1 MTNLP
6 RFFRS
11 ILPTFGGTAAAVFA
25 AFVLLAVPVAGNAQ
39 ETTTSIRGTLSDSAG
54 APVSGAN
61 VVVRDARTGRTR
73 TTTSSG
79 SGRFQLSGLSV
90 GGPYT
95 VQISADNFASQSV
108 TDVYLSLGETYSFDL
123 ALSPSQI
130 EEIIV
135 TAAAIDTAAT
145 ALGPS
150 SSFSLEELQTAP
162 SIGRDI
168 KEVIR
173 FDPRVY
179 IDRGFR
185 DGLQCGGANP
195 RYNSF
200 TVDGTRMNDNF
211 GLNDSGWPTERMPFP
226 YDAIQQVAVELAPF
240 DVQYGGFTAC
250 NINAVTKSGGN
261 EFHGSAFYDYTDD
274 SLRGDKLEGDTIETQ
289 PFEEKRYGFNVSGP
303 ILKDRLFFAVAYE
316 KLEGANL
323 FQTGPEGSG
332 AGDPVAGVNVA
343 QINEIRDISSQIY
356 GYDPGGFQTSHP
368 NEDEKILV
376 KLDWEISDKHRA
388 ALTYDWNDGFNISR
402 SDQSS
407 TRLEFDRHRYE
418 RGAELTVY
426 TGQLFSDW
434 NDRFSTELRV
444 SSGDLDNRQISLGG
458 LEFGE
463 VQIRTTN
470 PDNGSRATVYL
481 GADDSRQ
488 SNKLTYEVLNLKLA
502 GSYAVGDH
510 VISGGIER
518 DEFDVFNLF
527 IQETEGEI
535 LFDSIDDFRNG
546 VPNQFIYENAAPSNI
561 PADGAAEFGYQI
573 NTAYVQDEFTVMDGA
588 LDLVVGLRYDWYTS
602 DDLPKNNPNFV
613 GRYGYSNSQNFDGES
628 LLQPRFGFTWDARDD
643 LSIHGGVGLYSGG
656 NPNVW
661 LGNNYQNNGIT
672 LVDVRKFNWD
682 IAGDTLFNVE
692 TCANADCSQ
701 TVTDG
706 SQAWRGI
713 PLELFNAVG
722 DPANTPDSGVNS
734 LDPNFKIPA
743 QWKLALGAKWN
754 FDAGF
759 MGTDYV
765 LQADYLYTKYKQVAF
780 VRDIAQAQIGSTP
793 DGRPVYRNVDYL
805 DPACSDPAT
814 VTTCDARS
822 FFGTQQDLQ
831 LTNGTGDLGGSRVFS
846 VALSKYYDWG
856 LDWHVAY
863 AHTESRDVSPMTSST
878 AGSNYGNIAVSD
890 PNNPTAATSNYEIP
904 ERFTFRI
911 GYRKAFFGDNE
922 TRINIYGSRN
932 KGRPYSYTFDG
943 RVFGD
948 RSFDRQLIYVPTG
961 PNDPNV
967 TFGPDFD
974 QTAFF
979 NFLDESGLAAYGG
992 GIAPRNELYSSWWTR
1007 VDLRVE
1013 QELPGFAA
1021 DHNFAAFFVIANIGN
1036 MLNDDWGAFYEQAF
1050 PRTVNI
1056 IGASLDANNN
1066 YVYEDFFT
1074 PPGQSRNATA
1084 SLWELRFGV
1093 KYSF

>member
-1 MTNLP
+1 MTIKY

-11 ILPTFGGTAAAVFA
+11 TLAMCKQLSVAALA
-25 AFVLLAVPVAGNAQ
+25 AIVLIAAPVAGNAQ
-39 ETTTSIRGTLSDSAG
+39 ETTSSIRGTLTDAAG
-54 APVSGAN
+54 SPVEGAE
-61 VVVRDARTGRTR
+61 VVVRDTRTGRTR
-73 TTTSSG
+73 ATTSSS

-95 VQISADNFASQSV
+95 VSISADDFAGQSV
-108 TDVYLSLGETYSFDL
+108 TDVFLSLGETYSFDL
-123 ALSPSQI
+123 ALSPAQI
-130 EEIIV
+130 EEIVV
-135 TAAAIDTAAT
+135 TASAISTAAT

-150 SSFSLEELQTAP
+150 SSFTIEDLETAP
-162 SIGRDI
+162 AIGRDI

-179 IDRGFR
+179 VDVNFR

-226 YDAIQQVAVELAPF
+226 YDAIQQVSVELAPF

-250 NINAVTKSGGN
+250 NVNAVTKSGSN

-274 SLRGDKLEGDTIETQ
+274 SLRGDKVQGDTIEQ
-289 PFEEKRYGFNVSGP
+289 RPFEEKRYGFIFSGP

-323 FQTGPEGSG
+323 FQAGPEGSG
-332 AGDPVAGVNVA
+332 AGDPVPGVSIA
-343 QINEIRDISSQIY
+343 QINEIRDISSQLY

-376 KLDWEISDKHRA
+376 KLDWEINDQHRA

-402 SDQSS
+402 SDDGS
-407 TRLEFDRHRYE
+407 TRLEFDKHRYE
-418 RGAELTVY
+418 RGAELKVLTA
-426 TGQLFSDW
+426 QLFSDW

-481 GADDSRQ
+481 GSDDSRQ
-488 SNKLTYEVLNLKLA
+488 SNKLNYEVLNLKLA
-502 GSYAVGDH
+502 GSYAIGDH
-510 VISGGIER
+510 VVSAGIER

-535 LFDSIDDFRNG
+535 VFNSIDDFRNG
-546 VPNQFIYENAAPSNI
+546 VPSLFIYENAAPSNI
-561 PADGAAEFGYQI
+561 PADGAAEFGYEI
-573 NTAYVQDEFTVMDGA
+573 NTFYVQDEFSVMDGA
-588 LDLVVGLRYDWYTS
+588 IDLVVGLRYDWYTS

-628 LLQPRFGFTWDARDD
+628 LLQPRFGFSWDAREN
-643 LSIHGGVGLYSGG
+643 LSIHGGIGLYSGG

-672 LVDVRKFNWD
+672 LVEATKNNWN
-682 IAGDTLFNVE
+682 IAGDTLFNVA

-713 PLELFNAVG
+713 PVELFNAIG
-722 DPANTPDSGVNS
+722 DPANIPDSGVNS
-734 LDPNFKIPA
+734 LDPNFKIPS
-743 QWKLALGAKWN
+743 QWKFALGAKWN
-754 FDAGF
+754 FDAGVL
-759 MGTDYV
+759 GSDYV
-765 LQADYLYTKYKQVAF
+765 LQADFLYSKYEDVAMM
-780 VRDIAQAQIGSTP
+780 RDIAQARIGSTP
-793 DGRPVYRNVDYL
+793 DGRPIYRNVDFL
-805 DPACSDPAT
+805 DPLCSDPAT
-814 VTTCDARS
+814 VATCTSRS

-831 LTNGTGDLGGSRVFS
+831 LTNGTGDLGGSRVISF
-846 VALSKYYDWG
+846 ALSKYYDWG

-863 AHTESRDVSPMTSST
+863 AYTDSRDVSPMTSAT
-878 AGSNYGNIAVSD
+878 AGSNYGNIAVFD
-890 PNNPTAATSNYEIP
+890 PNNPTAATSNYEVP
-904 ERFTFRI
+904 HRFTFKV

-922 TRINIYGSRN
+922 TKINLYGSRN
-932 KGRPYSYTFDG
+932 QGRPYSYTFDD

-961 PNDPNV
+961 PTDPNV
-967 TFGPDFD
+967 TFGANFN
-974 QTAFF
+974 QAAFF
-979 NFLDESGLAAYGG
+979 SFLDESGLSAYAGG
-992 GIAPRNELYSSWWTR
+992 VAPRNGTYSGWWTR

-1013 QELPGFAA
+1013 QELPGFAP
-1021 DHNFAAFFVIANIGN
+1021 DHKFAAFFVVANLGN
-1036 MLNDDWGAFYEQAF
+1036 LLNDDWGAFYEQGF
-1050 PRTVNI
+1050 PLTVPI
-1056 IGASLDANNN
+1056 IGVALDANNN
-1066 YVYEDFFT
+1066 YVYNEFFT
-1074 PPGQSRNATA
+1074 PPGNSRNSAV
-1084 SLWELRFGV
+1084 SLWELRFGL